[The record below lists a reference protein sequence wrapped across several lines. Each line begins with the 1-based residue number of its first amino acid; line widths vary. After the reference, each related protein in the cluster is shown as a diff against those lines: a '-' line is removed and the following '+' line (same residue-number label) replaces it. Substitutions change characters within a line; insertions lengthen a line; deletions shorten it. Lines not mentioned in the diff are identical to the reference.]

1 MMTAEFTHGPQNS
14 PSAWQFTP
22 QGERIM
28 AQIALIIHIAIVV
41 DPDRVVHMR
50 RPAGRLMSARPT
62 A

>member
-1 MMTAEFTHGPQNS
+1 
-14 PSAWQFTP
+14 
-22 QGERIM
+22 M